1 MAGKAYL
8 GTSEWLHRAVVQ
20 VWMQDFP
27 EQILPAVVVA
37 LQVLPTAEPVTT
49 LAQAVQFTIETPLTP
64 LLNLAP

>member
-27 EQILPAVVVA
+27 AQILPAVVVA
-37 LQVLPTAEPVTT
+37 LQVLAIAPPPTT
-49 LAQAVQFTIETPLTP
+49 LAQAVQFTIETPETP
-64 LLNLAP
+64 ALNLAP